1 MPETL
6 DLGTLLVQLR
16 EEGLQMAVVVDEYG
30 GVSGIVTLEDVVE
43 EIVGDVADEHD
54 QRRLGIRQ
62 RPDGSLLVPGRLRI
76 DELAQRTKIFLPN
89 DGPYDTLAGLIMTEL
104 GTIPQV
110 GDRCEVAG
118 ASLEVIQMTGRRVMQ
133 VSIIP
138 PARESE
144 GEVLL

>member
-1 MPETL
+1 
-6 DLGTLLVQLR
+6 V
-16 EEGLQMAVVVDEYG
+16 
-30 GVSGIVTLEDVVE
+30 IEDVVE

-76 DELAQRTKIFLPN
+76 DELAQRTKIFLPD

>member
-1 MPETL
+1 
-6 DLGTLLVQLR
+6 
-16 EEGLQMAVVVDEYG
+16 
-30 GVSGIVTLEDVVE
+30 
-43 EIVGDVADEHD
+43 
-54 QRRLGIRQ
+54 
-62 RPDGSLLVPGRLRI
+62 
-76 DELAQRTKIFLPN
+76 
-89 DGPYDTLAGLIMTEL
+89 MTEL

-118 ASLEVIQMTGRRVMQ
+118 ASLEVIQMMGRRVMQ